1 MKLFFFIIKQVM
13 KGPVLSGKL
22 DMIMELTPSPE
33 RMSYVDEKKRMH
45 LGSLVVDK
53 NAELAK
59 QEMALDTN
67 HTEEEISSREEA
79 REKTV
84 KQIIEL
90 RLKMKDPLNAYNS
103 RLKSSIPSS
112 IQSALIQ
119 NFSTLIKLITRSKAL
134 MSKTRCDSF
143 SILMRINQPKVSKQ

>member
-1 MKLFFFIIKQVM
+1 M

-33 RMSYVDEKKRMH
+33 RMSYVDEKKRVH
-45 LGSLVVDK
+45 LGSLVADK

-59 QEMALDTN
+59 QEVALDTN

-112 IQSALIQ
+112 VQSALIQ
-119 NFSTLIKLITRSKAL
+119 NFSTLIKLIARSKVLMFKTRSDL
-134 MSKTRCDSF
+134 F

>member
-1 MKLFFFIIKQVM
+1 M

-33 RMSYVDEKKRMH
+33 RMSYVDEKKRVH
-45 LGSLVVDK
+45 LGSLVADK

-59 QEMALDTN
+59 QEVALDTN

-119 NFSTLIKLITRSKAL
+119 NFSTLIKLIARSKVLMFKTRSDL
-134 MSKTRCDSF
+134 F